1 MTLKKRGRNV
11 VAVEFAWEE
20 KSDLVDTKGELG
32 RHSAGRRAR
41 REGAV
46 EQVTSEPPA
55 AVLGPF
61 PADGSIYYGWGK
73 LVRRHIPDTPDV
85 DLVANAFRRRLKET
99 GQRLDAGNVEE
110 HFVNFCKKW
119 AESGRKN

>member
-1 MTLKKRGRNV
+1 
-11 VAVEFAWEE
+11 
-20 KSDLVDTKGELG
+20 
-32 RHSAGRRAR
+32 
-41 REGAV
+41 
-46 EQVTSEPPA
+46 VTSDPPA

-61 PADGSIYYGWGK
+61 PADGSIHYGWGE

-119 AESGRKN
+119 AASGRKN